1 MEFLIGLFVGAI
13 IVGVISYILSKRRKP
28 SGTFVMDL
36 SDPMKDICKLE
47 LNESLESIYKKKQ
60 IVLNIETI
68 SQ

>member
-28 SGTFVMDL
+28 SGIFVMDL